1 LKQKKT
7 VPAGYFV
14 QSKNQQGADD
24 IKIKIHVENCLCVGC
39 LLIGTFF
46 MGAEL

>member
-1 LKQKKT
+1 MCIETEKT

-24 IKIKIHVENCLCVGC
+24 IKIKNP
-39 LLIGTFF
+39 
-46 MGAEL
+46 MSRS